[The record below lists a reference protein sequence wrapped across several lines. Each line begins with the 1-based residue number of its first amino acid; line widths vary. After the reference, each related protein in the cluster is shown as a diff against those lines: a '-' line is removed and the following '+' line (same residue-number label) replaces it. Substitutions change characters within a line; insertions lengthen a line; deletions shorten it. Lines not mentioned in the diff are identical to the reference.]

1 MTNSTTDTTPPP
13 PAAAA
18 DSMCF
23 LCRFDLG
30 FQIGDLNAGALG
42 LILLATILVCFCS
55 LYTCGLYF
63 CWHGRSKPEYAALAA
78 DKNASSDS
86 ENTQQDLNA

>member
-1 MTNSTTDTTPPP
+1 
-13 PAAAA
+13 
-18 DSMCF
+18 MCF